1 MTPSQLV
8 RKCYAAYSLASI
20 KRFGT
25 SLPAILQ
32 VNLKISPVKGLNY
45 IYTGNA
51 HNKEGDTTFYPE
63 CQRWLSE
70 RDWYQINQYRLTK
83 EGHCPDCG
91 FAIAGRFKEKAGDF
105 GPRRIPVAI
114 NP

>member
-8 RKCYAAYSLASI
+8 RKCYATYSLASI

-51 HNKEGDTTFYPE
+51 HNKESDTTFYPE
-63 CQRWLSE
+63 CQRWLIE
-70 RDWYQINQYRLTK
+70 RDWYQINQYPLTK
-83 EGHCPDCG
+83 DGHCLDYG
-91 FAIAGRFKEKAGDF
+91 LAIAGRFEEKTGNFAA
-105 GPRRIPVAI
+105 RRIPIAI
-114 NP
+114 NI